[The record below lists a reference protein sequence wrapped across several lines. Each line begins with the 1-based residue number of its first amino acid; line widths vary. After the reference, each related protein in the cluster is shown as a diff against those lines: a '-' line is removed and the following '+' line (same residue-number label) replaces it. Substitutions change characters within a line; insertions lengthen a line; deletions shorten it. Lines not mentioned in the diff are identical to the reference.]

1 MESSIKLVAISILL
15 ILFEVSGFS
24 QVNPKI
30 TKALELSKL
39 GKFDEA
45 LLVIQDAELGNSAQ
59 NYYLYG
65 FILKECYKHN
75 ELGKFQSSLR
85 NEAVK
90 KLLKS
95 IELDSKKE
103 VSSNAQLAL
112 GYLSSTW
119 YNDALSA
126 TILMDSSTMKIPEE
140 LFISAQKIHQGSE
153 QELLN
158 MEEEFLSKLA
168 EGHYRLW
175 SINTENAFHLNECVR
190 IYKLLVT
197 KFPGTCT
204 AHLNLAIISYN
215 QGIFV
220 IRSAGT
226 STNLEDLFTIQDRSI
241 QKFKEAL
248 PFAEKSFSDCKPQET
263 NFKVLLYINK
273 ALGNDEEVKRIQSE
287 MKKRFDD

>member
-103 VSSNAQLAL
+103 VLSNAQLAL

-119 YNDALSA
+119 YNIDGL
-126 TILMDSSTMKIPEE
+126 
-140 LFISAQKIHQGSE
+140 
-153 QELLN
+153 
-158 MEEEFLSKLA
+158 
-168 EGHYRLW
+168 
-175 SINTENAFHLNECVR
+175 
-190 IYKLLVT
+190 
-197 KFPGTCT
+197 
-204 AHLNLAIISYN
+204 
-215 QGIFV
+215 
-220 IRSAGT
+220 
-226 STNLEDLFTIQDRSI
+226 
-241 QKFKEAL
+241 
-248 PFAEKSFSDCKPQET
+248 
-263 NFKVLLYINK
+263 
-273 ALGNDEEVKRIQSE
+273 
-287 MKKRFDD
+287 